1 MRRKLI
7 NINSIIFIV
16 FIAIFTLVSYVSDQG
31 VIRQEDNLR
40 KSDIKVDNLTTKIY
54 AVDTISNQ
62 FLALNDFSLETVIE
76 LNRKQLFWIKSLIL
90 LEKDSDYSDTKMI
103 NNIIDYEYTMK
114 KIKKGFLSHYLDI
127 LVNTMEIVDRFE
139 LVHRWNDQYYKDY
152 FDDQGYYKEE
162 ILNWDFENIF
172 KDNLDFF
179 NLKNFNYYY
188 VPDVDKFV
196 DEATIDNYLDIYTF
210 SHFLL
215 KNMESFYEKINEDN
229 IRFSKL
235 SLEYSNLLDEELI
248 VNKSISSLKNFL
260 VLASIISQILSLF
273 FLLLFFR
280 NILIVTV

>member
-40 KSDIKVDNLTTKIY
+40 KSDIKIDNLTTKIY
-54 AVDTISNQ
+54 TVDTISDQ
-62 FLALNDFSLETVIE
+62 CLALIDFSLETVIE

-114 KIKKGFLSHYLDI
+114 KIKKGFLSHFLDI
-127 LVNTMEIVDRFE
+127 LVNTLEIVDRFE
-139 LVHRWNDQYYKDY
+139 LVHKWNDQYYKDY

-162 ILNWDFENIF
+162 ILNFDFENIF

-179 NLKNFNYYY
+179 NLKNFNYY
-188 VPDVDKFV
+188 VDDVDKFV

>member
-40 KSDIKVDNLTTKIY
+40 KSDIKIDNLTTKIY
-54 AVDTISNQ
+54 TVDTISNQ
-62 FLALNDFSLETVIE
+62 CLALIDFSLETVIE

-114 KIKKGFLSHYLDI
+114 KIKKGFLSHFLDI
-127 LVNTMEIVDRFE
+127 LVNTLEIVDRFE
-139 LVHRWNDQYYKDY
+139 LIHKWNDQYYKDY

-162 ILNWDFENIF
+162 ILNFDFENIF

-179 NLKNFNYYY
+179 NLKNFNYY
-188 VPDVDKFV
+188 VDDVDKFV

>member
-16 FIAIFTLVSYVSDQG
+16 FRAIFTLVSYVSDQG

-54 AVDTISNQ
+54 TVDTISNQ
-62 FLALNDFSLETVIE
+62 SLALIDFSLETVIE

-139 LVHRWNDQYYKDY
+139 LVHRWNDQYYKD
-152 FDDQGYYKEE
+152 
-162 ILNWDFENIF
+162 
-172 KDNLDFF
+172 
-179 NLKNFNYYY
+179 
-188 VPDVDKFV
+188 
-196 DEATIDNYLDIYTF
+196 
-210 SHFLL
+210 
-215 KNMESFYEKINEDN
+215 
-229 IRFSKL
+229 
-235 SLEYSNLLDEELI
+235 
-248 VNKSISSLKNFL
+248 
-260 VLASIISQILSLF
+260 
-273 FLLLFFR
+273 
-280 NILIVTV
+280 